1 LAKQAK
7 LSQRATSPT
16 DGEPLAH
23 ITTPAPNYVE
33 SPDGNL
39 AFRARDDSWAPT
51 PDRRSSP
58 ILACGRQLRS
68 QNVIASGTSVNSP
81 LLPSTSTPALQ
92 LAAFPALPPLAGGVN
107 TEDGYD
113 GTSALTAAQPL
124 YDTLGQQAHQEEPL
138 TPLQD
143 IDTALCW
150 KY

>member
-1 LAKQAK
+1 MASLWLISLRPLPTT
-7 LSQRATSPT
+7 LSLQMEIWLS
-16 DGEPLAH
+16 EPE
-23 ITTPAPNYVE
+23 TTPGLLHRTVARHPYWLVV
-33 SPDGNL
+33 GNL
-39 AFRARDDSWAPT
+39 GAKT
-51 PDRRSSP
+51 SSLP
-58 ILACGRQLRS
+58 EH
-68 QNVIASGTSVNSP
+68 P
-81 LLPSTSTPALQ
+81 LTHRYSHQPAL
-92 LAAFPALPPLAGGVN
+92 LLCNWPPFPALPPLAGGVN